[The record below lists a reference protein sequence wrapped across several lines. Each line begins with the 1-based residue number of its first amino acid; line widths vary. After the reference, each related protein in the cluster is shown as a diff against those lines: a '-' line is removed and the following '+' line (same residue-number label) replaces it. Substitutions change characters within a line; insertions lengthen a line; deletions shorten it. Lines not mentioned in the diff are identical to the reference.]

1 MKNTICKIIVNIM
14 LIVMLISSGT
24 VVHATGQFLE
34 DNKNSVVQVVVYY
47 TAEDGK
53 RSILQTGSGIVINS
67 NTVLTNQHIVH
78 LSDNNMEKAREL
90 VGIKDLN
97 HDALLIGIVK
107 QDDVLINAS
116 ITQESEEKDF
126 ALLTLSEV
134 TDRKPAMLGSSSSS
148 VTAESVMAIGYPTT
162 KPFGKEGAQL
172 FAASDV
178 NLTAGVI
185 AEATTDKMKVSGV
198 ISAGNSGGALIRVS
212 TGELIGLLVYNK
224 DDAKKECFTVLP
236 IDSIKDPYLAGTTYS
251 DNSVAPTTE
260 ETEAT
265 EVVDAGPVVVD
276 KIMLQ
281 QTIDSA
287 RGLNREEYTEESYLY
302 MYDAIKEAEYVL
314 SNENA
319 TQEEVDRATR
329 ALQDSKQTLTVKEGA
344 NWVLITCIAVAIII
358 IIVVITVVVI
368 LVVKNNKNEKA
379 RNEFKVLPTEDL
391 PVYSQTIQPQGTMS
405 PMAATQEYNM
415 QSGNQET
422 TILNAPGNDN
432 NNATTVL
439 SHSAPEI
446 CAYLVRKKNGEKKKI
461 DSIEFTVGKDV
472 SRVNYCVR
480 DNTTISRCHM
490 KIIKRGMQY
499 YAMDLGSTNHTFIND
514 AIIPPNQEFEIKNGD
529 SIKVS
534 DEEFTFEMM

>member
-1 MKNTICKIIVNIM
+1 M
-14 LIVMLISSGT
+14 LIMMLISSGT

-53 RSILQTGSGIVINS
+53 RFILQTGSGIVINN
-67 NTVLTNQHIVH
+67 NTVLTNHHVVH
-78 LSDNNMEKAREL
+78 LTKNNLEKARDL
-90 VGIKDLN
+90 VGKKDLN
-97 HDALLIGIVK
+97 HDALLVGIVK

-126 ALLTLSEV
+126 ALLTLSEA
-134 TDRKPAMLGSSSSS
+134 TDRKPATLGTSSSS

-178 NLTAGVI
+178 NLIAGVI
-185 AEATTDKMKVSGV
+185 AEATPDKIKVSGV

-224 DDAKKECFTVLP
+224 DEAKKECFTVLP

-260 ETEAT
+260 EEETT

-276 KIMLQ
+276 KTMLQ

-314 SNENA
+314 SNANA
-319 TQEEVDRATR
+319 TQEEVDRVTR

-344 NWVLITCIAVAIII
+344 NWVLITCIVVAVIVII
-358 IIVVITVVVI
+358 VITVVVI
-368 LVVKNNKNEKA
+368 LLVKNNKKEKA
-379 RNEFKVLPTEDL
+379 RNEFKVLPTDDL
-391 PVYSQTIQPQGTMS
+391 PVYSQTMQPQGSMP
-405 PMAATQEYNM
+405 PMAAAQEYNM
-415 QSGNQET
+415 QSGSQET
-422 TILNAPGNDN
+422 TILNAPGNNN

-480 DNTTISRCHM
+480 DNSAISRCHM

-514 AIIPPNQEFEIKNGD
+514 AVIPPNQEFEIKNGD

>member
-1 MKNTICKIIVNIM
+1 MKNKICKMIVNIM
-14 LIVMLISSGT
+14 LVLAVIFSGK
-24 VVHATGQFLE
+24 VVYATGQFVE

-53 RSILQTGSGIVINS
+53 RSILQTGSGIVINN
-67 NTVLTNQHIVH
+67 NTILTNYHIVH
-78 LSDNNMEKAREL
+78 LSDKNMDNAREL
-90 VGIKDLN
+90 VGKKDLN
-97 HDALLIGIVK
+97 HDALLVGIVK

-116 ITQESEEKDF
+116 ITQESKEKDF

-134 TDRKPAMLGSSSSS
+134 TDRKPAMLGSSASS

-172 FAASDV
+172 FGASDV
-178 NLTAGVI
+178 NLISGVI
-185 AEATTDKMKVSGV
+185 AEATSDSIKVSGV

-212 TGELIGLLVYNK
+212 TGELIGLLVYSK
-224 DDAKKECFTVLP
+224 DDAKKECFRVLP

-251 DNSVAPTTE
+251 DNSVAPSTE
-260 ETEAT
+260 ETTETVEIVDVGAT
-265 EVVDAGPVVVD
+265 VAD
-276 KIMLQ
+276 KTMLQ

-314 SNENA
+314 ANENA

-344 NWVLITCIAVAIII
+344 NWILITCIVVAFLI
-358 IIVVITVVVI
+358 IIVVTVVVI
-368 LVVKNNKNEKA
+368 LVVKKNKNEKVK
-379 RNEFKVLPTEDL
+379 NEFRVLPSDDL
-391 PVYSQTIQPQGTMS
+391 PVYNQTIQPQGGMP
-405 PMAATQEYNM
+405 PMAAAQEYNM
-415 QSGNQET
+415 QSGSQET
-422 TILNAPGNDN
+422 TILSAGANSN

-480 DNTTISRCHM
+480 ENSSISRCHM

-499 YAMDLGSTNHTFIND
+499 YVMDLGSTNHTYVND

>member
-1 MKNTICKIIVNIM
+1 MKNKICKMIVNIM
-14 LIVMLISSGT
+14 LVLAVIFSGK
-24 VVHATGQFLE
+24 VVYATGQFVE

-53 RSILQTGSGIVINS
+53 RSILQTGSGIVINN
-67 NTVLTNQHIVH
+67 NTILTNYHIVH
-78 LSDNNMEKAREL
+78 LSDKNMDNAREL
-90 VGIKDLN
+90 VGKKDLN
-97 HDALLIGIVK
+97 HDALLVGIVK

-134 TDRKPAMLGSSSSS
+134 TDRKPAMLGSSASS

-172 FAASDV
+172 FGASDV
-178 NLTAGVI
+178 NLISGVI
-185 AEATTDKMKVSGV
+185 AEATSDSIKVSGV

-212 TGELIGLLVYNK
+212 TGELIGLLVYSK
-224 DDAKKECFTVLP
+224 DDAKKECFRVLP

-251 DNSVAPTTE
+251 DNSVAPSTE
-260 ETEAT
+260 ETTETVEIVDVGAT
-265 EVVDAGPVVVD
+265 VAD
-276 KIMLQ
+276 KTMLQ

-314 SNENA
+314 ANENA

-344 NWVLITCIAVAIII
+344 NWILITCIVVAFLI
-358 IIVVITVVVI
+358 IIVVTVVVI
-368 LVVKNNKNEKA
+368 LVVKKNKNEKVK
-379 RNEFKVLPTEDL
+379 NEFRVLPSDDL
-391 PVYSQTIQPQGTMS
+391 PVYNQTIQPQGGMP
-405 PMAATQEYNM
+405 PMAAAQEYNM
-415 QSGNQET
+415 QSGSQET
-422 TILNAPGNDN
+422 TILSAGANSN

-480 DNTTISRCHM
+480 ENSSISRCHM

-499 YAMDLGSTNHTFIND
+499 YVMDLGSTNHTYVND
-514 AIIPPNQEFEIKNGD
+514 AIIPPNQEFEIKNRD

>member
-1 MKNTICKIIVNIM
+1 M
-14 LIVMLISSGT
+14 LVLAVIGSGT

-34 DNKNSVVQVVVYY
+34 DNKNSVVQVVVYH

-53 RSILQTGSGIVINS
+53 RSIVQTGSGIVINN
-67 NTVLTNQHIVH
+67 NTVLTNHHIVH
-78 LSDNNMEKAREL
+78 LTEKNLEKAREL
-90 VGIKDLN
+90 VGKKDLN
-97 HDALLIGIVK
+97 HDSLLVGIVK

-134 TDRKPAMLGSSSSS
+134 TDRKPAILGTSSSS
-148 VTAESVMAIGYPTT
+148 VTAESVMAVGYPTT
-162 KPFGKEGAQL
+162 KPFGKEGAKL

-178 NLTAGVI
+178 NLVAGVI
-185 AEATTDKMKVSGV
+185 AEATPDKIKVSGV
-198 ISAGNSGGALIRVS
+198 LSAGNSGGALIRVS
-212 TGELIGLLVYNK
+212 TGEVIGLLVYNK

-236 IDSIKDPYLAGTTYS
+236 IDSVKDPYLAGTTYS

-260 ETEAT
+260 EEETTEI
-265 EVVDAGPVVVD
+265 VDAGPVVVD
-276 KIMLQ
+276 KTMLQ

-314 SNENA
+314 SNANA

-344 NWVLITCIAVAIII
+344 NWVLITCIVVAVIVII
-358 IIVVITVVVI
+358 VITVVVI
-368 LVVKNNKNEKA
+368 LLVKNNKKEKA
-379 RNEFKVLPTEDL
+379 RNEFKVLPTDDL
-391 PVYSQTIQPQGTMS
+391 PVYSQTMQPQGSMP
-405 PMAATQEYNM
+405 PMAAAQEYNM
-415 QSGNQET
+415 QSGSQET
-422 TILNAPGNDN
+422 TILNAPGNNN

-480 DNTTISRCHM
+480 DNSAISRCHM